1 MGSSFFRSDKSAL
14 WLTGVR
20 LGTPEMNRK
29 IERDGALRFASQMHN
44 LRQIQQLPALYVC
57 ALRFEF
63 EEGSARG
70 ANLDH
75 RGFVAVVW

>member
-1 MGSSFFRSDKSAL
+1 MGVSFFRSDKSAL

-29 IERDGALRFASQMHN
+29 IERDGALRFASPSHN
-44 LRQIQQLPALYVC
+44 FLQFKQLSALYVC
-57 ALRFEF
+57 ALRFNY

-70 ANLDH
+70 VFLN
-75 RGFVAVVW
+75 RCE